1 MLSQHVDDVVMFD
14 ENLGMDIML
23 GEKLDYR
30 YVLCLVTTW
39 QKATGY
45 AW

>member
-1 MLSQHVDDVVMFD
+1 MLSRHVDDDVMFD

-23 GEKLDYR
+23 GEKLDDR

-39 QKATGY
+39 QKDIGY